1 MSLRPRHDAGAL
13 PGRGPAGLSAPR
25 GRRGRP
31 AAATCR
37 AMHACLTS
45 RIGVNFSFTMPG
57 VRPGLR
63 AGREGSGAVRALRGS
78 LVRMRRGSRRPYRSD
93 EMRPDVF
100 ATARRALRGLAVALP
115 LAGLGAPALAGQTE
129 NDWFEFAFHRCA
141 EPIMR
146 NAAIVTG
153 DLNPMDPLEANRIDV
168 RSNGVAWHSVGTV
181 PILVHMEHVAGAD
194 TYKGCRVAFPIT
206 TATTVPINIPEAIA
220 KFETWIENNT
230 DNRTFRD
237 VACPFGDN
245 RTYARKIKTRGE
257 TRPGV
262 NVSIVIEA
270 GAGNAFLFFA
280 AVEEP
285 IGVGECINSSG

>member
-1 MSLRPRHDAGAL
+1 
-13 PGRGPAGLSAPR
+13 
-25 GRRGRP
+25 
-31 AAATCR
+31 
-37 AMHACLTS
+37 
-45 RIGVNFSFTMPG
+45 
-57 VRPGLR
+57 
-63 AGREGSGAVRALRGS
+63 
-78 LVRMRRGSRRPYRSD
+78 
-93 EMRPDVF
+93 MRPDLF
-100 ATARRALRGLAVALP
+100 GTARRALRGLALALP
-115 LAGLGAPALAGQTE
+115 LAAVAAPAAAGQLE
-129 NDWFEFAFHRCA
+129 DDWFEFAFHRCA

-153 DLNPMDPLEANRIDV
+153 GLYQMSALNANRIDV
-168 RSNGVAWHSVGTV
+168 RSNGIAWISNTQL

-194 TYKGCRVAFPIT
+194 TFKGCRVAFPIT
-206 TATTVPINIPEAIA
+206 TATTVPIDIPVAID

-270 GAGNAFLFFA
+270 GVGNAFLFFA

-285 IGVGECINSSG
+285 VGVGECINSSG

>member
-1 MSLRPRHDAGAL
+1 MNRCFT
-13 PGRGPAGLSAPR
+13 AP
-25 GRRGRP
+25 
-31 AAATCR
+31 
-37 AMHACLTS
+37 
-45 RIGVNFSFTMPG
+45 IGVNFSFTMSG
-57 VRPGLR
+57 SRPGR
-63 AGREGSGAVRALRGS
+63 RPEREGSVAGRAAGASRVRK
-78 LVRMRRGSRRPYRSD
+78 RRGSRRQYRSN
-93 EMRPDVF
+93 EMRPDLIG
-100 ATARRALRGLAVALP
+100 TARLALRGLVVALP
-115 LAGLGAPALAGQTE
+115 LAALGAPALAGETE
-129 NDWFEFAFHRCA
+129 NDWYEFAFHRCA

-146 NAAIVTG
+146 NAGIVTG
-153 DLNPMDPLEANRIDV
+153 DLVAMDPLEANRIDV
-168 RSNGVAWHSVGTV
+168 RSNGIAWEAAGIV
-181 PILVHMEHVAGAD
+181 PILVHMEHVAGSE
-194 TYKGCRVAFPIT
+194 TYKGCRVAFPIST
-206 TATTVPINIPEAIA
+206 VTTVPIDIAEAIS

-285 IGVGECINSSG
+285 VGVGECINSSG